1 MNYLLTFNQN
11 RPNKISAIEFL
22 EKHDIS
28 YEIVD
33 LKTLTPELFYI
44 LLENSETGLDG
55 LIKKSMIY
63 KLQDLSL
70 REAVELILKNPK
82 LFLRDLYLY
91 SENERGVLLLVGF
104 NENDYRTLIPKQR
117 RRIMLELAKEGDLK
131 LFG

>member
-11 RPNKISAIEFL
+11 RPSKISAIEFL

-55 LIKKSMIY
+55 LIKKGMIH

-117 RRIMLELAKEGDLK
+117 RRIMLELAKEGDFK
-131 LFG
+131 LLG